1 MDRKVKTGL
10 QQVVVAVGVFAH
22 KHQQVLL
29 DRCFQ
34 IALDGIMVAFLGL
47 FDGILNLDRGCTYI
61 IRQLNFQLPRQRKE
75 PGCGIQVGSGQGGF
89 IITRFSC
96 FADDLAAFVVAGR
109 ARAFP
114 LLAPI
119 EFDRCSVAYSGVRCK
134 VSRGSCGI
142 GYCILG
148 ICIRVGE
155 GRFIREGVGES
166 VFTCFKIRFVN
177 KLFAVLVLDDEFA
190 GHFSSGRQGIIQFKP
205 GQLVAVGVNLDR
217 PSDFSCFWVIAAIFL
232 QLVLE
237 TDFFTVALAI
247 GKSGIFNITPV
258 LLGFLE
264 LKIIVQCIILTGV
277 QRGQLAAV
285 GCCDLDCR
293 TAVFVRRS
301 HFAIAVRCSATVL
314 VQLDILILDIR
325 NIIDLGDLIYQIDR
339 LAAAVFRAY
348 GNFVVH
354 LIGTVRLQRILRAA
368 GVLYD
373 LFFNFNV
380 RLFFDLNSMVG
391 SGESDLIFS

>member
-1 MDRKVKTGL
+1 M
-10 QQVVVAVGVFAH
+10 VAVF
-22 KHQQVLL
+22 
-29 DRCFQ
+29 
-34 IALDGIMVAFLGL
+34 GL
-47 FDGILNLDRGCTYI
+47 FDGILNLDLVCAFI
-61 IRQLNFQLPRQRKE
+61 IGQLNFQLPRQCKE
-75 PGCGIQVGSGQGGF
+75 PGCGIQIGSGQGGF

-148 ICIRVGE
+148 ICIRVVE
-155 GRFIREGVGES
+155 GRISREGVGEF
-166 VFTCFKIRFVN
+166 VFTNFKISFVN

-205 GQLVAVGVNLDR
+205 GQRVAVGVNLDR

-264 LKIIVQCIILTGV
+264 HKIIFQRIILTGV
-277 QRGQLAAV
+277 QCGQFAV
-285 GCCDLDCR
+285 VFCCDLDCR
-293 TAVFVRRS
+293 TTVFFKRS
-301 HFAIAVRCSATVL
+301 HFAIVVRISATVL